1 MITINYENFN
11 PISQFI
17 YENIINDIDF
27 MTVPCPSCNHSGH
40 LIKHAHYPRCLR
52 TCDGVVS
59 LRILRVKCKFCGK
72 THAVLLVD
80 IVPYSQIPL
89 DDHLS
94 VVQCDPSEDDS
105 ILDENPNL
113 NISDIRYIR
122 KQYKRFREPKIVSFR
137 IPFDYDL
144 SFNCFRNFR
153 KQFMQIRSTVNSLF
167 PLPT

>member
-11 PISQFI
+11 PISQFA

-27 MTVPCPSCNHSGH
+27 LTVPCPSCAHYGH
-40 LIKHAHYPRCLR
+40 LTKYGHYPRVLR
-52 TCDGVVS
+52 TCDGAITLS
-59 LRILRVKCKFCGK
+59 IQRVKCSLCGK

-94 VVQCDPSEDDS
+94 VIQGDPSEDDS

-113 NISDIRYIR
+113 DISDIRYIR
-122 KQYKRFREPKIVSFR
+122 KQYNRYWKPVIVSFR
-137 IPFDYDL
+137 ISFDYNL
-144 SFNCFRNFR
+144 SINCFRYLKR
-153 KQFMQIRSTVNSLF
+153 QFMQIRSTVNFLF
-167 PLPT
+167 SLPT